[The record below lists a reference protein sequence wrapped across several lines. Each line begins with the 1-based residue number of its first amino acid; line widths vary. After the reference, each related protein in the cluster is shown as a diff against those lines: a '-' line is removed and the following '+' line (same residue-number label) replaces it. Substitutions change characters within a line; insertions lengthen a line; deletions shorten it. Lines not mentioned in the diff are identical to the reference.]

1 MRRAGYKGEL
11 ISHSLAHLSS
21 QSRPDEVPKLSHD
34 DDLNVNVN
42 DDVVYVNDNANVDV
56 LNGNDN
62 GNFDYNDA
70 D

>member
-11 ISHSLAHLSS
+11 ISDSLAHIWS

-34 DDLNVNVN
+34 DVLDVN